1 MIRGIDHVVIL
12 VTDLAQAVRDY
23 EALGFRVAPGG
34 AHSDGAT
41 HNALIGFADGT
52 YLELLAFA
60 QEAPEH
66 RWWRH
71 VAAGEGL
78 IEFALLA
85 GEIEAA
91 VAAAAARGL
100 HLDGPFHG
108 GRERPDGAR
117 LQWQSAFPVA
127 PELPFLCSDVTPRDL
142 RVPHGEI
149 CHHPNGITGIGRISV
164 AVTDIESSAALYA
177 ELLGHGPM
185 MEPGRRVFKLGPHHV
200 ILQAPGADLPDN
212 GLIEA
217 RLAARGPGIASVVL
231 RRDHMAGEPQP
242 LDPALTHGAT
252 IAVA

>member
-41 HNALIGFADGT
+41 RNALIGFADGT
-52 YLELLAFA
+52 YLELLAFVA
-60 QEAPEH
+60 EAPDH

-91 VAAAAARGL
+91 VAGAAARGL
-100 HLDGPFHG
+100 HLDGPFSG
-108 GRERPDGAR
+108 GRERPDGVYI
-117 LQWQSAFPVA
+117 QWQSAFPVT
-127 PELPFLCSDVTPRDL
+127 PELPFLCGDVTPRDL
-142 RVPHGEI
+142 RAPHGEV
-149 CHHPNGITGIGRISV
+149 CHHPNGVTGIGRIVV
-164 AVTDIESSAALYA
+164 AVPDIEASAALYA

-185 MEPGRRVFKLGPHHV
+185 MEPGRRIFKLGPHYV
-200 ILQAPGADLPDN
+200 VLQAPDADQPDN
-212 GLIEA
+212 APIQA
-217 RLAARGPGIASVVL
+217 RMAARGAGVASLVL
-231 RRDHMAGEPQP
+231 RRDHVGGEAQP
-242 LDPALTHGAT
+242 LDPGLTHGAAL
-252 IAVA
+252 AVS

>member
-41 HNALIGFADGT
+41 RNALIGFADGT
-52 YLELLAFA
+52 YLELLAFVE
-60 QEAPEH
+60 EAPEH

-91 VAAAAARGL
+91 VAGAAARGL
-100 HLDGPFHG
+100 HLDGPFSG
-108 GRERPDGAR
+108 GRERPDGAHI
-117 LQWQSAFPVA
+117 QWQSAFPIA
-127 PELPFLCSDVTPRDL
+127 PELPFLCYDVTPRDL
-142 RVPHGEI
+142 RVPHGEV
-149 CHHPNGITGIGRISV
+149 CHHPNGVTGIGRIVV
-164 AVTDIESSAALYA
+164 AVPDIEASAALYA

-185 MEPGRRVFKLGPHHV
+185 MEPGRRIFKLGPHYV
-200 ILQAPGADLPDN
+200 VLQSPDADQPEHAP
-212 GLIEA
+212 I
-217 RLAARGPGIASVVL
+217 AARMATRGAGIASLVL
-231 RRDHMAGEPQP
+231 RRDHMASEAQP
-242 LDPALTHGAT
+242 LDPGLTHGAAL
-252 IAVA
+252 AVS

>member
-12 VTDLAQAVRDY
+12 VADLAQAVRDY

-41 HNALIGFADGT
+41 QNALIGFADGT

-60 QEAPEH
+60 QEAPAH

-91 VAAAAARGL
+91 MAAAAARGL
-100 HLDGPFHG
+100 HLDGPFSG
-108 GRERPDGAR
+108 GRERPNGAR
-117 LQWQSAFPVA
+117 IQWQSAFPVA
-127 PELPFLCSDVTPRDL
+127 PELPFLCGDVTPRDL
-142 RVPHGEI
+142 RVPHGED
-149 CHHPNGITGIGRISV
+149 CHHPNGITGIGRMSV
-164 AVTDIESSAALYA
+164 AVTDIETSAALYA

-185 MEPGRRVFKLGPHHV
+185 MEPGRRIFKLGPHYV
-200 ILQAPGADLPDN
+200 TLQAPNADLSDHA
-212 GLIEA
+212 LIEA

-242 LDPALTHGAT
+242 LDPALTHGAA